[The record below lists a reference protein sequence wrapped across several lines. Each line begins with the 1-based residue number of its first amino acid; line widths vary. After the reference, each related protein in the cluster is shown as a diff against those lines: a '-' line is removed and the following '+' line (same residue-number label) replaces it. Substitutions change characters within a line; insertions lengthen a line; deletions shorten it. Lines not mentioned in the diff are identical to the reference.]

1 MTQSV
6 IDVLPA
12 GDNKPAGQSTHVSR
26 KATIALYVPA
36 KQSVDTTILDAVAEE
51 DADIVG
57 KEVPEDVALTD
68 GDIVGKEVCDTK
80 GAANASAEVGI
91 DVDELLEDDVAVNDT
106 LAVIVTFIVIVG
118 KEVLEDDNVGTDVIV
133 GLAVADA
140 VAVTATQDETDV
152 EPGGEASPAGHA
164 VHICVAAVGA
174 DKP

>member
-1 MTQSV
+1 M

-12 GDNKPAGQSTHVSR
+12 GENKPAGQSTHVSR

-51 DADIVG
+51 DAVADTDI
-57 KEVPEDVALTD
+57 EDVALTD

-140 VAVTATQDETDV
+140 VAVTATQDEIDV